1 MAAPKSN
8 ILGRD
13 TDPTAFERDYLLG
26 KVLGKGAFG
35 LVRVAKD
42 KRTGAISACKSIS
55 KAKLVSRD
63 DIDDVRRE
71 AEILHLVSDH
81 PNVARM
87 IASYEDK
94 TNVHFVLEL
103 CRGGELFDKIISK
116 GHFSEKEAAAYFR
129 TMVEVVAHCHQLGVM
144 HRYAPL
150 VIGITYFV
158 CCYYASYPFFS

>member
-1 MAAPKSN
+1 MAAPKSS

-13 TDPTAFERDYLLG
+13 TDPAAFERDYLLG

-42 KRTGAISACKSIS
+42 KRTGSIYACKSIS
-55 KAKLVSRD
+55 KAKLVSKD

-103 CRGGELFDKIISK
+103 CRGGELFDKIIAK
-116 GHFSEKEAAAYFR
+116 GHFSEREAAAYFR

-144 HRYAPL
+144 HRY
-150 VIGITYFV
+150 VGVCIGVSECGLHYSK
-158 CCYYASYPFFS
+158 CHDCHA